1 MNNKVIEQVAIIPTV
16 AIVSLLLLA
25 GCAAL
30 PTPVVLQGDAP
41 SFDGMSALVEGAP
54 GRPLHVLLVHGMGTP
69 QPYGFDAFIGALAGR
84 FGYVQHPPSK
94 PEGQYQGC
102 YKRVTPA
109 QPALVTPP
117 PDVIDVPAA
126 APENQ
131 ARLYTYDFGPPGSD
145 RTALTVSYLLWTP
158 LTEAVKC
165 RLEDEDASAP
175 QKQAFADFAKDF
187 IDDKLADAVLYS
199 GSYRQR
205 VLRLSLQ
212 GALCKVT
219 GGKWTAGECAPHGP
233 DYRDPTV
240 IITHSL
246 GGYMIMDAIQSDLRC
261 KLGPNAA
268 VARTPA
274 EKVLENTPVI
284 YMMANQLALLDL
296 STLQHDPNA
305 PRVRASES
313 PGEKITND
321 FAECWAEARAMAARR
336 ERAER
341 PGQPG
346 RRIQRSQRHSLVA
359 APAPEPSVSARR
371 LGQGRRHQRLHV
383 EQRVQHPGRDL
394 GPGERPYRLFRQS
407 DSHQYA
413 DLRRGKRRATTMSAK
428 RLTLIDKV
436 TMERAATA
444 CPLSQ
449 SSKIIAAEPPRP
461 PRLSPLLLLPLHIG
475 NVALD
480 VLRRLRIGVA

>member
-1 MNNKVIEQVAIIPTV
+1 LNNKVIEQVAIVPTV
-16 AIVSLLLLA
+16 AIASLLLLA

-30 PTPVVLQGDAP
+30 PTPVVLNGDVP
-41 SFDGMSALVEGAP
+41 SFAGMSALVEEAP

-84 FGYVQHPPSK
+84 FGYVQRPPSK
-94 PEGQYQGC
+94 PEGQYEGC

-187 IDDKLADAVLYS
+187 IDDKLADAVLYA

-296 STLQHDPNA
+296 STLRHDPNA
-305 PRVRASES
+305 PRVRASETA
-313 PGEKITND
+313 GEKITND
-321 FAECWAEARAMAARR
+321 FAKCWAEARAMAARR
-336 ERAER
+336 EGRSAPVSQVVAFSDPNDILSWRLQPRNLQFPHADWGKVTVTNVFMSNNEFSIPGAISDPVNAHTGYFVNPTVIDMLICGVENGAPR
-341 PGQPG
+341 PCP
-346 RRIQRSQRHSLVA
+346 
-359 APAPEPSVSARR
+359 PSVS
-371 LGQGRRHQRLHV
+371 H
-383 EQRVQHPGRDL
+383 
-394 GPGERPYRLFRQS
+394 
-407 DSHQYA
+407 
-413 DLRRGKRRATTMSAK
+413 
-428 RLTLIDKV
+428 
-436 TMERAATA
+436 
-444 CPLSQ
+444 
-449 SSKIIAAEPPRP
+449 
-461 PRLSPLLLLPLHIG
+461 
-475 NVALD
+475 
-480 VLRRLRIGVA
+480 

>member
-1 MNNKVIEQVAIIPTV
+1 MGLIWNLTSRASRVNATLRTIICKRTRHLRRLLLTV
-16 AIVSLLLLA
+16 ALLLA

-30 PTPVVLQGDAP
+30 PTPVVLNGDVP
-41 SFDGMSALVEGAP
+41 SFPGMSALVEEAP
-54 GRPLHVLLVHGMGTP
+54 RRPLHVLLVHGMGTP

-84 FGYVQHPPSK
+84 FGFVQVPRRSLS
-94 PEGQYQGC
+94 GQYQGC
-102 YKRVTPA
+102 YNARDA
-109 QPALVTPP
+109 GSARAR
-117 PDVIDVPAA
+117 DAA
-126 APENQ
+126 AGRYRRSGRCPENQ

-175 QKQAFADFAKDF
+175 QKQAFADFTKDF

-261 KLGPNAA
+261 KLAA
-268 VARTPA
+268 ERRRCA
-274 EKVLENTPVI
+274 
-284 YMMANQLALLDL
+284 
-296 STLQHDPNA
+296 H
-305 PRVRASES
+305 
-313 PGEKITND
+313 
-321 FAECWAEARAMAARR
+321 ARR
-336 ERAER
+336 EGSRKHARDLHDGEPARAARSLDIATRSQHVAGR
-341 PGQPG
+341 PGHPG
-346 RRIQRSQRHSLVA
+346 RETSPMHFAKCWAAARARSAAREGSEPRLSVRSWRSAIPNDILSWRLEPRNLQFPHADWGEVA
-359 APAPEPSVSARR
+359 VTNVY
-371 LGQGRRHQRLHV
+371 HV

-394 GPGERPYRLFRQS
+394 GPGERPHRLLRQP
-407 DSHQYA
+407 DGHRYV
-413 DLRRGKRRATTMSAK
+413 DLRHGER
-428 RLTLIDKV
+428 
-436 TMERAATA
+436 RAATM
-444 CPLSQ
+444 PDSV
-449 SSKIIAAEPPRP
+449 
-461 PRLSPLLLLPLHIG
+461 SP
-475 NVALD
+475 
-480 VLRRLRIGVA
+480 